1 MSPKGEAL
9 SPQQQS
15 TLGVILTRA
24 LALGLDVRPIS
35 TVTHGNRITLYRLA
49 PQGRTKTIA
58 VEALAP
64 DLALALCTPH
74 IVVKPLAGEGV
85 MGIYVPNKEQTTVLW
100 RNLVGS
106 PSNARVADLSDL
118 SEGEGHATKQHI
130 PLYLGTDWLGK
141 VYIDDLTTLPHLL
154 IAGSTGGGKSVLL
167 RSMCAGLLYSRRA
180 SEVKLVLSDTKA
192 VEFTDFVGCPH
203 LMWERATNPL
213 RTIEYLENL
222 CEETD
227 QRLQV
232 LSKCGAK
239 NIQEYNAQAPSRG
252 YDSLPYI
259 VLVIDELADIV
270 SLKDAKGKKV
280 TLGIEKVDYLSRKAR
295 AAGIHVIAAT
305 QRPSIAVV
313 AGDIKSNFLARLS
326 FRMPTEIDSRVVL
339 DEGGAQYLMERG
351 DMLYKTPNFQGG
363 LLRLHSGLATQE
375 DVQAAVMMAKFHE
388 TQPVTAPQNR
398 QLQ

>member
-35 TVTHGNRITLYRLA
+35 TVTHGNRVTLYRLA

-141 VYIDDLTTLPHLL
+141 VY
-154 IAGSTGGGKSVLL
+154 
-167 RSMCAGLLYSRRA
+167 
-180 SEVKLVLSDTKA
+180 TKA

-213 RTIEYLENL
+213 RTIEYMENL